1 MISMNQVRTPSFA
14 LKVIERG
21 WVIDTSRGKRPVI
34 GSVSREESQFLFD
47 CILKQDCKT
56 VVETGIARG
65 ISSLAIAEALS
76 HTGGKL
82 YGFDPCQTSE
92 HGNAAV
98 ETIREFGLSNHFE
111 LKELGSEVA
120 LPQLASEGFKCDMLF
135 IDGIHRFLERSMDFY
150 YADRMLR
157 IGGIVAFHDL
167 WLPSMKK
174 VLKMVRTFGTYKMIE
189 TPTTRPALKTKL
201 RLLAGA
207 VLKMRPYCLWW
218 PNGFS
223 NLLVLQKVSEF
234 DESVLWYRRF

>member
-1 MISMNQVRTPSFA
+1 MSARKSPTAA
-14 LKVIERG
+14 LQVIERG
-21 WVIDTSRGKRPVI
+21 WVTDTGGVRRSVI
-34 GSVSREESQFLFD
+34 GSVSPTESQYLFD
-47 CILKQDCKT
+47 CILKHDVKT

-65 ISSLAIAEALS
+65 ISSLAITEALS

-82 YGFDPCQTSE
+82 HGFDPCQTSE
-92 HGNAAV
+92 HGCAAV
-98 ETIREFGLSNHFE
+98 ETIREFGLSDHFE
-111 LKELGSEVA
+111 LKELGSEIA
-120 LPQLASEGFKCDMLF
+120 LPQLVSEGFKCDMLF

-150 YADRMLR
+150 YADRMLD

-174 VLKMVRTFGTYKMIE
+174 VLKMVRTFGSYKLIE
-189 TPTTRPALKTKL
+189 TPSTRPAMTKKL

-207 VLKMRPYCLWW
+207 VLKMRPHCFWW

-223 NLLVLQKVSEF
+223 NLLVLQKVAQF